1 MAKNDELRRRFDQL
15 AKDLQDLRALA
26 LGEVDADP
34 DWEWRRLAKFLGS
47 FYQAPDQRLLPSQ
60 ARAAALA
67 AGYDPRG
74 TAGFY
79 SGHGPSLKAEGDWRV
94 LTDAGRKLYEEY
106 RHLDDRQ

>member
-1 MAKNDELRRRFDQL
+1 MPNNDELRRRFDQL

-34 DWEWRRLAKFLGS
+34 EWEWRRLAKFLGC
-47 FYQAPDQRLLPSQ
+47 FYEAPGPRLLPSQ
-60 ARAAALA
+60 ARAAAVA

-79 SGHGPSLKAEGDWRV
+79 SGRGPSLKAEEDWRV
-94 LTDAGRKLYEEY
+94 LTDGGRKL
-106 RHLDDRQ
+106 